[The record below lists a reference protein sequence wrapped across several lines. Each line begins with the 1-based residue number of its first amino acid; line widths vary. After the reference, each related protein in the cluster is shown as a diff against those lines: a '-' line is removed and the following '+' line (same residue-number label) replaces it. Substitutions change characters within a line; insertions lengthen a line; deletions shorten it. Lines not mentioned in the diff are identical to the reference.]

1 LHHPSTD
8 EGALDVFVKVFT
20 GDPGP
25 RPEALMPKIDL
36 PLLLLWGEKDP
47 WTPANGP
54 VAKYFMKLAG
64 ERDNLF
70 VETLPD
76 VGHCPHDDRPELAAG
91 RIHHFL
97 RTFDL

>member
-1 LHHPSTD
+1 LR
-8 EGALDVFVKVFT
+8 LDFCK
-20 GDPGP
+20 
-25 RPEALMPKIDL
+25 LIL
-36 PLLLLWGEKDP
+36 SLWFEQ
-47 WTPANGP
+47 

-97 RTFDL
+97 STFDL

>member
-1 LHHPSTD
+1 MDFNWFCCPLVAKSKH
-8 EGALDVFVKVFT
+8 EYLRLDCCK
-20 GDPGP
+20 
-25 RPEALMPKIDL
+25 LIL
-36 PLLLLWGEKDP
+36 SLWFEQ
-47 WTPANGP
+47 

-97 RTFDL
+97 SAFDL